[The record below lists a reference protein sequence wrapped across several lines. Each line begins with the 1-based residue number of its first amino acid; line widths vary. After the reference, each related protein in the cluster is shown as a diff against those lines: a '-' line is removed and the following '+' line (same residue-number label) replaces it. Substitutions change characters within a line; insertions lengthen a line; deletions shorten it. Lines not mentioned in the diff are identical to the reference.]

1 MADTVKFIS
10 MRTETN
16 GIGYNGIRLYED
28 ARDLILDK
36 TWMYSG
42 EWSPLQEIPD
52 GHQIVGLRT
61 NKQINEHYLTRLTFL
76 LAEVGTNQLSGE
88 ISFDE
93 VEVYP
98 TLEEFKEIMHT
109 GKFQTLTGINYKHN
123 QNWGDLSGI

>member
-1 MADTVKFIS
+1 MTDTVKFIS
-10 MRTETN
+10 MRTEPN
-16 GIGYNGIRLYED
+16 GIGYNGSRLYED

-76 LAEVGTNQLSGE
+76 LAEVGTNKLSGE

-93 VEVYP
+93 VEIYP
-98 TLEEFKEIMHT
+98 TLEEFK
-109 GKFQTLTGINYKHN
+109 
-123 QNWGDLSGI
+123 